1 MRRRA
6 SRQKSLLQRAKI
18 FRYIP
23 HVANKPNLRYS
34 LKMAYEVTATRR
46 RPQSFEDLAGQE
58 FVVATL
64 KNAIQTGQIAHA
76 YLFSG
81 PRGCGKTS
89 SARILAKALNCE
101 KGPNVQPCG
110 QCSACREIAKGS
122 SLDVIEIDGASNTSV
137 NDVRQIKDEVLF
149 PPNSLRY
156 KIYIIDE
163 VHMLSTSAFNALL
176 KTIEEPPPYVI
187 FIFATTELHKVPAT
201 IKSRCQQFNFRLV
214 APQTLR
220 NLLADAAAELGIQA
234 DDEALYWI
242 ARESTGSVRDAYTL
256 FDQVAAFSN
265 GHITYDKIRD
275 KLGLV
280 GIDRLNQLCE
290 LCVDGNNAEVLQTL
304 DEILQNGVSIEQ
316 FIVNFADYLR
326 SLLLIQSNVTKESL
340 LGQNAGRFSKKVLG
354 AWDTIR
360 LERALSLFLQL
371 FRDVRYSLSPRFELE
386 LAVSRLIWLANY
398 VSPAEVKQAV
408 DAGRSLLLP
417 QRGQGGS
424 RPLSYSGLSNAEA
437 AQVNSQNNYNI
448 EDFSQ
453 NSGNGAS
460 PFAQMK
466 QNIAHSQNL
475 GQHSAGQAEPAVQNS
490 GNNSVNNAPHIA
502 SSQNNVQFAPQAQT
516 FQPVPQPQPAQN
528 IPPVQAMPQAQ
539 SVQPVQSAPVLQ
551 DTRFAEIVPQMHQT
565 ENFNQNLP
573 LAKPAHNFGNAAP
586 VNNAPDFSNF
596 QQPEMTAPN
605 VGARNAFSTVQ
616 NQQNWHSVQPAQ
628 TASGGAGAQP
638 GGNFVQP
645 AVPAA
650 NNFSQMPEY
659 ASIAGKSLNWGA
671 SPKDVPPLKNYENP
685 VQATRKEQNF
695 AGAPDSGTAPNM
707 GNSQNSA
714 PNAANFQQFQQKP
727 NAALENFSQ
736 TAKPFGNL
744 TPQEEAAAAE
754 AQAWEEYNSQQE
766 EYSAL
771 QSFNP
776 AEFSKSARG
785 FEGAAAVFDQQNSFE
800 NASRSAP
807 AQTGQNFQ
815 QFQQPEYASP
825 TQPVQSFQPVAQT
838 PQPAAY
844 YSAQSFP
851 QPQPQF
857 VEKPNNSASFP
868 QAVAQNVQNAVAN
881 VQNISGAPA
890 NIDIEN
896 LKDAAIQ
903 QICDAKPMLG
913 SALKQAKNWQLAGSS
928 VRCTVENAFTKN
940 KLSSEN
946 HYIAQIFS
954 EISGQ
959 NMAFSVE
966 IDNSGN
972 AEKQAE
978 QIPQE
983 VDLLCRMFKGQLVS
997 K

>member
-1 MRRRA
+1 MCRRA
-6 SRQKSLLQRAKI
+6 GRQKSLLQRAKI

-23 HVANKPNLRYS
+23 RVANKPNLQYS

-408 DAGRSLLLP
+408 DAGRNLLLP
-417 QRGQGGS
+417 QHGQGGS

-453 NSGNGAS
+453 ISGNGAS

-475 GQHSAGQAEPAVQNS
+475 GLHSAGQVEPAVQNF
-490 GNNSVNNAPHIA
+490 GNNSANNAPHIA
-502 SSQNNVQFAPQAQT
+502 NTQNNVQFAPQAQT

-528 IPPVQAMPQAQ
+528 ISPVQAMPQAQ
-539 SVQPVQSAPVLQ
+539 SV
-551 DTRFAEIVPQMHQT
+551 
-565 ENFNQNLP
+565 
-573 LAKPAHNFGNAAP
+573 
-586 VNNAPDFSNF
+586 
-596 QQPEMTAPN
+596 
-605 VGARNAFSTVQ
+605 
-616 NQQNWHSVQPAQ
+616 
-628 TASGGAGAQP
+628 
-638 GGNFVQP
+638 
-645 AVPAA
+645 
-650 NNFSQMPEY
+650 
-659 ASIAGKSLNWGA
+659 
-671 SPKDVPPLKNYENP
+671 
-685 VQATRKEQNF
+685 
-695 AGAPDSGTAPNM
+695 
-707 GNSQNSA
+707 
-714 PNAANFQQFQQKP
+714 
-727 NAALENFSQ
+727 
-736 TAKPFGNL
+736 
-744 TPQEEAAAAE
+744 
-754 AQAWEEYNSQQE
+754 
-766 EYSAL
+766 
-771 QSFNP
+771 
-776 AEFSKSARG
+776 
-785 FEGAAAVFDQQNSFE
+785 
-800 NASRSAP
+800 
-807 AQTGQNFQ
+807 
-815 QFQQPEYASP
+815 
-825 TQPVQSFQPVAQT
+825 
-838 PQPAAY
+838 
-844 YSAQSFP
+844 
-851 QPQPQF
+851 
-857 VEKPNNSASFP
+857 
-868 QAVAQNVQNAVAN
+868 
-881 VQNISGAPA
+881 
-890 NIDIEN
+890 
-896 LKDAAIQ
+896 
-903 QICDAKPMLG
+903 
-913 SALKQAKNWQLAGSS
+913 
-928 VRCTVENAFTKN
+928 
-940 KLSSEN
+940 
-946 HYIAQIFS
+946 
-954 EISGQ
+954 
-959 NMAFSVE
+959 
-966 IDNSGN
+966 
-972 AEKQAE
+972 
-978 QIPQE
+978 
-983 VDLLCRMFKGQLVS
+983 
-997 K
+997 